1 MTGVGHGA
9 SPLDRR
15 RPPLPRFRSMGH
27 LEAAAYHR
35 TPLASFDARDAAL
48 LVAIDTELPEDVAA
62 VSGSVVAWGGFPP
75 MRERYVPSRA
85 ALKTRIEAL
94 VERLARAEDR
104 TAPRS
109 ASAAPRS
116 RAAR

>member
-1 MTGVGHGA
+1 MRA
-9 SPLDRR
+9 P
-15 RPPLPRFRSMGH
+15 PPLAVFRPRVVP
-27 LEAAAYHR
+27 
-35 TPLASFDARDAAL
+35 TTDAGAAAL
-48 LVAIDTELPEDVAA
+48 LVATDTELPEDVAA
-62 VSGSVVAWGGFPP
+62 VPGSVVAGGGFPP

-94 VERLARAEDR
+94 VERLARAEER
-104 TAPRS
+104 TVPRS